1 MVLEKLGL
9 ALRKAMTAIASAVFL
24 DKSKID
30 AIVKDLQRALLE
42 ADVDVKLV
50 FELSEKIKKQALEER
65 SPLEKKE
72 HLIKLIH
79 DELVD
84 ILGKEK
90 YELQIDKK
98 KKPYKIMLLGLYGC
112 GKTTTIAKLALYYSK
127 RGYKCC
133 MLGLDVHRPA
143 APEQIEQLAQQVKI
157 PYFID
162 KHEKNSLKIWQEYKD
177 KINKF
182 DLVFIDTAGRDA
194 FDKELIKEIK
204 GLDEAIKPEQIILV
218 MAADIGQAA
227 KKQAAEFQ
235 KACNIS
241 GVIITRLDGTAKGG
255 GALAACTAT
264 GAKVLFVGIGE
275 KTRDIETF
283 NPTAFAGRL
292 LGMGDLQALL
302 EKAKSAI
309 EEKAKEKIEKRLE
322 EGKFTLVDLY
332 EQLKAMGKMG
342 PLSKMA
348 ELIPGL
354 GKLKLPEGLLEKQ
367 EDKLQKWKYAIDSC
381 TKEELEN
388 PEIIIGSRI
397 SRIAKGAGINA
408 NDVRDLLKQYKL
420 IKSFLGQGKA
430 MGLSQK
436 KLAKL
441 AKRFG
446 GKLPF

>member
-1 MVLEKLGL
+1 MVLEKLGS
-9 ALRKAMTAIASAVFL
+9 ALRKVITTIASTVFF

-30 AIVKDLQRALLE
+30 AIIKDLQRALLE

-50 FELSEKIKKQALEER
+50 FELCEKIRKQALQER
-65 SPLEKKE
+65 SPLEKRE
-72 HLIKLIH
+72 QLIKLIH

-90 YELQIDKK
+90 YESQIDKRK
-98 KKPYKIMLLGLYGC
+98 RPYKIMFLGLYGC

-143 APEQIEQLAQQVKI
+143 APEQLEQLAQQVKL
-157 PYFID
+157 PYFIN
-162 KHEKNSLKIWQEYKD
+162 KKEKNPLRIWQEYRD
-177 KINKF
+177 KTKKF
-182 DLVFIDTAGRDA
+182 DIVFIDTAGRDA
-194 FDKELIKEIK
+194 FDKELVKEIK
-204 GLDEAIKPEQIILV
+204 SLDEAIKPEQTILV
-218 MAADIGQAA
+218 MSADIGQAA
-227 KKQAAEFQ
+227 KKQSAEFQ
-235 KACNIS
+235 KACAIS

-264 GAKVLFVGIGE
+264 GAKVLFVGTGE
-275 KTRDIETF
+275 KLRDIETF
-283 NPTAFAGRL
+283 NPTAFVSRL

-302 EKAKSAI
+302 EKAKSVI
-309 EEKAKEKIEKRLE
+309 EEKAKKKIEKRLE
-322 EGKFTLVDLY
+322 EGKFTLLDLH
-332 EQLKAMGKMG
+332 EQLKAMQKMG

-354 GKLKLPEGLLEKQ
+354 GKLKLPQGLLEKQ

-381 TKEELEN
+381 TKEEREN
-388 PEIIIGSRI
+388 PEIITGSRI
-397 SRIAKGAGINA
+397 ARIAKGAGINA
-408 NDVRDLLKQYKL
+408 SDVRDLLKQYKL